1 MNKNN
6 GDIGGNLTPIP
17 YLLSRI
23 SAGFPSPADDYI
35 ENNLSLSE
43 LLIRNHLSTFLMKTS
58 GDSMIDVGINDGDI
72 LVVDR
77 SIEAKN
83 RDIVIAILEGNL
95 TVKRLL
101 FKMNGLV
108 VLKSENIAY
117 KDIQIP
123 ELADLE
129 IWGVV
134 TSVIHQ
140 FIK

>member
-1 MNKNN
+1 MNKNE
-6 GDIGGNLTPIP
+6 GDLKENSTPIP

-58 GDSMIDVGINDGDI
+58 GDSMVDVGINDGDI

-77 SIEAKN
+77 SIEPKN

-101 FKMNGLV
+101 FKTNGSV

-117 KDIQIP
+117 KDIKIP
-123 ELADLE
+123 ESADLE

-134 TSVIHQ
+134 TSAIHQ